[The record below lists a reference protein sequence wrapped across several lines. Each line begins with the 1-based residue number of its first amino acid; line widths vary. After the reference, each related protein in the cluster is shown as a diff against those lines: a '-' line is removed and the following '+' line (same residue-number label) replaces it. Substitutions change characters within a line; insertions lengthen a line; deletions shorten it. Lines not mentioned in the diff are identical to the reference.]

1 MKSRFSNLVAASF
14 ALAVLIV
21 LPGIAHSQSGETP
34 DYDNVNPKD
43 LQLVVTPDE
52 VDEEGYYAPC
62 KKETSPELYARCIE
76 KRQQL
81 LQSIGAEKRA
91 KYVTTTE
98 LEERKK
104 KAIEKMVAEE
114 QISEETLD
122 EIARRL
128 QAERNA
134 GPSLKDIR
142 EMEKIE
148 AEENVKSMDDLRS
161 LVLGKGG
168 TKKKKE
174 ATLDDILS
182 E

>member
-1 MKSRFSNLVAASF
+1 MKIKFSNLSAALF
-14 ALAVLIV
+14 ALAVCIA
-21 LPGIAHSQSGETP
+21 LPGIAHSQSNETP
-34 DYDNVNPKD
+34 DYDDVNPKD
-43 LQLVVTPDE
+43 LQLVVTPEE

-81 LQSIGAEKRA
+81 LQTIGSDKRA

-98 LEERKK
+98 LEDRKK
-104 KAIEKMVAEE
+104 QAIEKMIAEE
-114 QISEETLD
+114 QLSEETLD

-134 GPSLKDIR
+134 GPSLKEIR

-148 AEENVKSMDDLRS
+148 AEQNVKSMDDLRS
-161 LVLGKGG
+161 LVLGKGSA
-168 TKKKKE
+168 KKKE
-174 ATLDDILS
+174 ATLEDILA